1 MQPITGLSLGGMSGM
16 QPLAGIGGGGQLAT
30 GGSLAA
36 GGPEGAFKS
45 LLLESIGHVNEMQQN
60 ADRAV
65 ETLLSGGDANAA
77 EVLTAMQKADMS
89 FRLMLQIRNKLTEAF
104 QQVQAIQI

>member
-1 MQPITGLSLGGMSGM
+1 MQPIAGLSLGGMSGM
-16 QPLAGIGGGGQLAT
+16 QPLAGIGAGGP
-30 GGSLAA
+30 SAA
-36 GGPEGAFKS
+36 GGPEGDFKN